1 MDSSKIKKSIESKII
16 CMTRLI
22 MRDAKCSETVAFK
35 KFKTS
40 KVYEILADEKS
51 RLYLEPIEFL
61 YEAYCIE
68 VRQSQQEMIKFINLG
83 L

>member
-1 MDSSKIKKSIESKII
+1 MDDLKIKKSIESKII

-22 MRDAKCSETVAFK
+22 MQEAKCSEAVAFK
-35 KFKTS
+35 KFKVS

-68 VRQSQQEMIKFINLG
+68 VKQSRQEMIKFINSG